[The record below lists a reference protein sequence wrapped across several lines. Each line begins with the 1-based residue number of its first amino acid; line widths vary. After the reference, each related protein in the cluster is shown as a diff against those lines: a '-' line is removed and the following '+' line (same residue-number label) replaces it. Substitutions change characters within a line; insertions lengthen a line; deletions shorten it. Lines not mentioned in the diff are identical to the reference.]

1 MHILNVL
8 PRSLC
13 LLTAFL
19 FSAKPFAETFELDSQ
34 KFVDIASINSISE
47 IETAKV
53 ALQKSASPAVQ
64 NYAQAMI
71 AENTIRL
78 AELRSLATQHHLVM
92 ANDTELQS
100 KARKYVFER
109 KGQNFDR
116 AYAGMRA
123 AERRK
128 VVNLYR
134 QAINSNDASF
144 KAYAE
149 AALPALMQQLYKA
162 QELVQTVD
170 STQSSRLIAAAAI

>member
-1 MHILNVL
+1 MLNVL
-8 PRSLC
+8 PRSIC
-13 LLTAFL
+13 LLAAIL
-19 FSAKPFAETFELDSQ
+19 FCAKPSAETFELDSQ
-34 KFVDIASINSISE
+34 KFIDIASINSVSE

-71 AENTIRL
+71 TENTNYL
-78 AELRSLATQHHLVM
+78 NELRSLASQHHLSMPSDV
-92 ANDTELQS
+92 ELQT

-109 KGQNFDR
+109 KGQDFDR

-128 VVNLYR
+128 MVNLYR

-144 KAYAE
+144 KIYAE
-149 AALPALMQQLYKA
+149 TALPSLMQQLYEA
-162 QELVQTVD
+162 QKLLQTVD
-170 STQSSRLIAAAAI
+170 STSHLVANNI